1 MDARDSV
8 SGARARRGPFAF
20 VEGPRDRERIRSVLL
35 PDHDDLARLLADRI
49 VATIQRETAT
59 KGRCVL
65 GLATGSTP
73 LGVYQ
78 ELIRRYEAGEV
89 DFARVLTFNLDEYYP
104 IAPDSPRSF
113 RRYMWENFFAH
124 VNVPAEHVHIPDGA
138 VPREQLAE
146 HCAAYERDIVAAG
159 GIDFQLLGIG
169 KSGHVGFNEPGSA
182 ADSRTRLVRLD
193 AITRKDA
200 AGDFF
205 GEDNVPREAIT
216 MGVATI
222 LAAKEIALIAT
233 GEHKAEIVRRAVE
246 GDVSADVAAT
256 YLQRHPNATVYLD
269 AAAAAEL
276 TRVKTPWVLGEIEW
290 DRALE
295 IRAVVWLSELTGKSV
310 LKLDDVDYRDH
321 HLTVLLR
328 RHGSSATL
336 NGIVFNALIA
346 KIRGRGKLPQQ
357 KRVVVFSPHP
367 DDDVI
372 SAGGILSK

>member
-20 VEGPRDRERIRSVLL
+20 VEGPRDRERVRSVLL

-113 RRYMWENFFAH
+113 RRYMWENFFAQ
-124 VNVPAEHVHIPDGA
+124 VNVPAAHVHIPDGA

-146 HCAAYERDIVAAG
+146 HCAAYERDIVTPG

-193 AITRKDA
+193 AIPRKDA
-200 AGDFF
+200 AGGFF
-205 GEDNVPREAIT
+205 SGGNRT
-216 MGVATI
+216 
-222 LAAKEIALIAT
+222 
-233 GEHKAEIVRRAVE
+233 
-246 GDVSADVAAT
+246 
-256 YLQRHPNATVYLD
+256 
-269 AAAAAEL
+269 
-276 TRVKTPWVLGEIEW
+276 
-290 DRALE
+290 
-295 IRAVVWLSELTGKSV
+295 
-310 LKLDDVDYRDH
+310 
-321 HLTVLLR
+321 
-328 RHGSSATL
+328 
-336 NGIVFNALIA
+336 
-346 KIRGRGKLPQQ
+346 GRGGTKGAADHLPGPS
-357 KRVVVFSPHP
+357 RARGSTR
-367 DDDVI
+367 
-372 SAGGILSK
+372 